1 MASRTDLEI
10 QVVLAEVLEIP
21 EAGVLMALA
30 EMTVETTNNG
40 IALLVAQETFC
51 RREIVENAMN
61 PDQ

>member
-30 EMTVETTNNG
+30 EMTVETMNNG
-40 IALLVAQETFC
+40 IALFVAQETFC